1 MNNLMLVGRLVKDPE
16 IKELESG
23 KKVSNITLAINRN
36 FKNVDGVYETD
47 FVDCV
52 LWNSIA
58 SNTAEYCR
66 KGDLIGVK
74 GRIETNTFE
83 TESGEKKK
91 ATNIVADKITFL
103 SSKSSEKTNDDELDM

>member
-1 MNNLMLVGRLVKDPE
+1 MNSLMLVGRLAKDPE

-52 LWNSIA
+52 IWDGIA
-58 SNTAEYCR
+58 NNISEYCK
-66 KGDLIGVK
+66 KGDLIGIK
-74 GRIETNTFE
+74 GRLQTSLYENKEGKTLKNMDVIAERI
-83 TESGEKKK
+83 S
-91 ATNIVADKITFL
+91 FL
-103 SSKSSEKTNDDELDM
+103 SARHREQEQEI

>member
-16 IKELESG
+16 IKELDSG

-52 LWNSIA
+52 MWDGIA
-58 SNTAEYCR
+58 NNDSEYCK
-66 KGDLIGVK
+66 KGDVVGVR
-74 GRIETNTFE
+74 GRLQTSLYEDKEGKTL
-83 TESGEKKK
+83 K
-91 ATNIVADKITFL
+91 NIDVIAEKITFL
-103 SSKSSEKTNDDELDM
+103 SSRHREQEQEI